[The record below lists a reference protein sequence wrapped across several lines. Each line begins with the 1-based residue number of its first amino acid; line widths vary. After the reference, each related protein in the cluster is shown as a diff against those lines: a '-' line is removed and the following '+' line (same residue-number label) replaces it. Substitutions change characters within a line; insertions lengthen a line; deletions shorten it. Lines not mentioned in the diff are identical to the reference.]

1 MEDFLGKTVVV
12 GNFHPRKDHSA
23 IVTERLTSQN
33 GEVFY
38 KVDVSSSDH
47 PNTFYVLASSMGE
60 RLDHY
65 RHLRWAASD
74 LPYYNLLVEDAISA
88 THLAW
93 NAVTPCASQV
103 RWTRQEFSFMWN
115 GERCHIPLCNKKRFL
130 PVGGLYLAVK
140 RFFDPEIDAP
150 QVIGSKHVCTS
161 PDLSELLYWLSIRK
175 ITIPEQFIFS
185 LIVQDSTPAKLTK
198 RLGLHSTLDKAA
210 VLALADWFT
219 DEGHL
224 HRPRSYETMYPELAS
239 REVYVPEQPFTGEIQ

>member
-12 GNFHPRKDHSA
+12 GNIHPRKDHSA

-33 GEVFY
+33 GEVLY
-38 KVDVSSSDH
+38 KIDSSSSDH
-47 PNTFYVLASSMGE
+47 PGTFYVLASSMGE
-60 RLDHY
+60 RLGY
-65 RHLRWAASD
+65 CGQLRWGPSD

-93 NAVTPCASQV
+93 NAVTPCDSQV

-150 QVIGSKHVCTS
+150 QVIGSGHVVTS

-185 LIVQDSTPAKLTK
+185 LIMGERGTSRNRVPL
-198 RLGLHSTLDKAA
+198 RLHSRLDKDT
-210 VLALADWFT
+210 VLSLADWFT

-224 HRPRSYETMYPELAS
+224 HRPRSYGTMYPEIVS
-239 REVYVPEQPFTGEIQ
+239 REVYVPKQSIAEEIK